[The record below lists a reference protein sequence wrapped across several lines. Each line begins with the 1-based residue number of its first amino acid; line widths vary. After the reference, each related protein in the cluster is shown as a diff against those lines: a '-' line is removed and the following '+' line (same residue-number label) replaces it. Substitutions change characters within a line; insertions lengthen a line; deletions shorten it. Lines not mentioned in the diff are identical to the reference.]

1 MEEKLR
7 LFIIILNRTEFL
19 DDILTLFLELGVSGA
34 TIIDSVGMGR
44 IVSKDIPIFASFKD
58 LLSGS
63 RPSNKTILSV
73 VREELID
80 EIVDGIEK
88 SIGDFSREGMGI
100 YFSVPLDGVWG
111 LAKEFID

>member
-1 MEEKLR
+1 VNENLK
-7 LFIIILNRTEFL
+7 LFIIVLNKTEFL

-44 IVSKDIPIFASFKD
+44 IVSKDIPIFASFSD

-63 RPSNKTILSV
+63 RPSNKTILTI
-73 VREELID
+73 VREELVD

-88 SIGDFSREGMGI
+88 SIGDFTKTGMGI
-100 YFSVPLDGVWG
+100 YFTLSLDQAWG
-111 LAKEFID
+111 LASEFDD